1 MDTSSIDPTTDSGI
15 DTENDED
22 DIPVAVPV
30 ESVLANNNNRS
41 DVDEDDIDS
50 DVDEIMNEAST
61 SGKQDGGG
69 LDTTLD
75 TADGDDDEETGSLG
89 TDITPPPPS
98 AVTSAASTSAG
109 KKRSSSEVSDP
120 AAAPSSKKKKKSSDR
135 NRDAPPLRRACQGL
149 TIPFRTIKRIMKL
162 DTTIG
167 IVQNDAAIVTTAALE
182 HFVKEFAVKSL
193 ELAKKKGRNTI
204 KYDDVAEVR
213 AADRSLNFLDLLIP

>member
-30 ESVLANNNNRS
+30 ESVLANNHRS

-50 DVDEIMNEAST
+50 DDEIMNEAST
-61 SGKQDGGG
+61 SVGGKQDGGG
-69 LDTTLD
+69 LDTTVD

-98 AVTSAASTSAG
+98 AVTSAPTSG

-120 AAAPSSKKKKKSSDR
+120 AAAPSSKKKKKSNDR

>member
-30 ESVLANNNNRS
+30 ESVLANSNRS

-50 DVDEIMNEAST
+50 DDEIMNEAST
-61 SGKQDGGG
+61 SVGGKQDGGG
-69 LDTTLD
+69 LDTTFD

-98 AVTSAASTSAG
+98 AVTSAESTSG

-120 AAAPSSKKKKKSSDR
+120 AAAPSSKKKKKSNER

>member
-30 ESVLANNNNRS
+30 ESVLANSNRS

-50 DVDEIMNEAST
+50 DDEIMNEAST
-61 SGKQDGGG
+61 SVGGKQDGGG
-69 LDTTLD
+69 LDTTVD

-98 AVTSAASTSAG
+98 AVTSAPTSG

-120 AAAPSSKKKKKSSDR
+120 AAAPSSKKKKKSNDR